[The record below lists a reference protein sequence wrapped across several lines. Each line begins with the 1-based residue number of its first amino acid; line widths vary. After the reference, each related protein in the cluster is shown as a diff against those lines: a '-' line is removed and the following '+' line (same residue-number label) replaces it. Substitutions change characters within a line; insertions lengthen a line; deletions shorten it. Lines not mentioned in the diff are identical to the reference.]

1 MQAFLIEFGN
11 MLLRW
16 LHVIAAIAW
25 IGESFYFVMLD
36 NGLKAP
42 ADSEDKRRGVF
53 GEMWAV
59 HGGGFYHN
67 QKYATAP
74 DKLPN
79 DLHWSYLKAY
89 TTWLSGFAL
98 FVLLYLTRPD
108 IYLVNN
114 TSAWAWA
121 AQMTGWQA
129 NLAALAFLALGWI
142 IYNEL
147 CKRISPTMERDGI
160 LGVAVALMM
169 VVVAYLSTHIFAG
182 RAAFL
187 LAGAVMATAMTANVF
202 FWIIPGQRRMVAA
215 MTTGKTPDPIDGKR
229 GKQRSVHNTYF
240 TLPVV
245 LLMLSNHY
253 SFLYTDPYSWVVI
266 VLFIVAGALI
276 RQFFVSMHAGSIR
289 PVFLIAG
296 AAFILAVF
304 WVTAPALGPS
314 QADTAD
320 SAPTQGTGVDSGQAA
335 AATGAASF
343 TKVHDI
349 IDKRCVSCHAA
360 NPSSESFAA
369 PPAGIMLDSEQ
380 RIFAHQAQIK
390 KVVASGYMPLG
401 NITGITDEERAAIAN
416 WIGKA
421 SK

>member
-36 NGLKAP
+36 NGLKKP
-42 ADSEDKRRGVF
+42 ASAEDARNGVA

-67 QKYATAP
+67 QKYASAP
-74 DKLPN
+74 AKLPD

-98 FVLLYLTRPD
+98 FALLYLTRPE
-108 IYLVNN
+108 IYLVDPQ
-114 TSAWAWA
+114 SDWAWA
-121 AQMTGWQA
+121 AAMTGWQA
-129 NLAALAFLALGWI
+129 NIAALVFLALGWL

-147 CKRISPTMERDGI
+147 CKRISPTMQRDGV

-169 VVVAYLSTHIFAG
+169 VAVAYLATHIFAG
-182 RAAFL
+182 RAAFVL
-187 LAGAVMATAMTANVF
+187 VGAVMATAMTANVY

-215 MTTGKTPDPIDGKR
+215 MMHGQTPDPLDGKR

-253 SFLYTDPYSWVVI
+253 AFLYTDPYAWVVI

-276 RQFFVSMHAGSIR
+276 RQFFVSMHAGHIR
-289 PVFLIAG
+289 PMFAIAG
-296 AAFILAVF
+296 GLFIIAAFVL
-304 WVTAPALGPS
+304 TAPLASLSSTPPGTDP
-314 QADTAD
+314 ATRTDTAD
-320 SAPTQGTGVDSGQAA
+320 
-335 AATGAASF
+335 ATPFAR
-343 TKVHDI
+343 VHDI
-349 IDKRCVSCHAA
+349 IAQRCSECHAE
-360 NPSSESFAA
+360 NPSSESFSAA
-369 PPAGIMLDSEQ
+369 PAGIMLDSDA
-380 RIFAHQAQIK
+380 RIRAHRAQIK
-390 KVVASGYMPLG
+390 QAVASGYMPLG
-401 NITGITDEERAAIAN
+401 NITGITDEERQAIAN
-416 WIGKA
+416 WRADG
-421 SK
+421 S